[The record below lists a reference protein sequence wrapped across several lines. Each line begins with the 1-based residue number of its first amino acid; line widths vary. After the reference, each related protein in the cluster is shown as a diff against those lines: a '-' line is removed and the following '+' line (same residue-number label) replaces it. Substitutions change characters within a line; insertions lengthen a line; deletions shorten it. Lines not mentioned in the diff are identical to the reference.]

1 MLGQQT
7 LVWGGET
14 MSEHTMLPNAITGEC
29 VSDDPALRAVF
40 LKEFHGKA
48 DMLAE
53 KYDKG
58 CSCLEIPW

>member
-1 MLGQQT
+1 
-7 LVWGGET
+7 